1 MGGYILYVADGVR
14 PIFLPRRLGL
24 VYTPSPALAM
34 VASSAGGRGASADYG
49 GCVGGVGGLLIVDAS
64 NPNILASALQSGT
77 LNSVPSVMCNVIF

>member
-1 MGGYILYVADGVR
+1 MTDGVI
-14 PIFLPRRLGL
+14 PIFLPRRLGW
-24 VYTPSPALAM
+24 VYTLSPALAM
-34 VASSAGGRGASADYG
+34 AASSAGGSGASTDCG

>member
-1 MGGYILYVADGVR
+1 MADGLR
-14 PIFLPRRLGL
+14 QIFLPRRLGW

-34 VASSAGGRGASADYG
+34 AASSAGGSGASADCG

-64 NPNILASALQSGT
+64 NPNILTNALRSGT